1 MEFLKHVQKSDKIIL
16 ALIVLIIFTGG
27 YQVGRNFSLV
37 DKDHKPTTND
47 SSLDSNF
54 NLNPLSNVWSVIN
67 SEYVNL
73 SSIEKDV
80 ISYGLAKGLV
90 DSLDDAYSA
99 FLTPEETQVFTRE
112 LDQELEG
119 IGAEITQEEGILK
132 VVSPLK
138 GSPAEKAG
146 LKPGDIIIEID
157 GEDAS
162 LLNLFEAIEKIRGK
176 RGSAVSLTIYREGAN
191 DTMEIS
197 IIRDVIEI
205 ESVTTELLDNSIFYI
220 SINQFSDDT
229 TKEFNA
235 AVASALLNSPKGIIL
250 DVRYNGG
257 GYLQTAVDILGEF
270 LDKQSPA
277 VIVETGADKFKETLK
292 TNGKGRLAGIP
303 LVVLINEGSA
313 SASEILAGALQDTN
327 KAFLIGKNTFGK
339 GSVQKIEQFRDGS
352 SLRLTIAEWLTP
364 NGTSIN
370 KTGVAPDLEVEI
382 TEKDVENKTDSQLE
396 KAKSY
401 LTGQL
406 KI

>member
-1 MEFLKHVQKSDKIIL
+1 MEFLKHVQKSDKIII

-37 DKDHKPTTND
+37 DKDLKPTTND
-47 SSLDSNF
+47 SRLDTNF

-119 IGAEITQEEGILK
+119 IGAEITQEEGVLK

-146 LKPGDIIIEID
+146 LKPGDIIVEID

-162 LLNLFEAIEKIRGK
+162 VLNLFKAIEKIRGK
-176 RGSAVSLTIYREGAN
+176 RGSAVTLTIYREGAD

-205 ESVTTELLDNSIFYI
+205 ESVTTEVLDNSIFYI